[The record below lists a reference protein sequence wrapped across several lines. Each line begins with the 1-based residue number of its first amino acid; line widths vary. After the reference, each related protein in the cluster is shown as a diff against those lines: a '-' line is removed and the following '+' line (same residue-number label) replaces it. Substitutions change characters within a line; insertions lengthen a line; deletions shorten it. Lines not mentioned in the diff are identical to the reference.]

1 SRAVPRR
8 PRAALLRVSGAAADR
23 RHRAAAAG
31 GRHVQRG
38 DGERA
43 HRAAR
48 RSLRGT
54 RCAAHDADSR
64 TALRG
69 RTRPDHPRRAAR
81 ERHPRGAHQ
90 AGTSP
95 DRGGRDFRAVVM
107 AAPRKGK
114 PQPIGDALTN
124 YLDQS
129 GLAKRVE
136 QAGIIPAWERI
147 VGEQIASVTAPQ
159 MISRDGTLFVAVRT
173 NSWMQEL
180 SLLEPQILRMLNA
193 HAGELTIAR
202 IHWRLMR

>member
-1 SRAVPRR
+1 
-8 PRAALLRVSGAAADR
+8 
-23 RHRAAAAG
+23 
-31 GRHVQRG
+31 
-38 DGERA
+38 
-43 HRAAR
+43 
-48 RSLRGT
+48 
-54 RCAAHDADSR
+54 
-64 TALRG
+64 
-69 RTRPDHPRRAAR
+69 
-81 ERHPRGAHQ
+81 
-90 AGTSP
+90 
-95 DRGGRDFRAVVM
+95 VM